1 MSKDILT
8 GSICLSDIPR
18 ELIKEV
24 TCKDGTKKKY
34 LNIAILPRKES
45 KVFESNGRKRELTH
59 LISCSPKPEHR
70 VEGRNYFIGDLQT
83 FRKEPQVPSG
93 YVDPEEVEKADPF
106 ALPAGSSDD
115 LPF

>member
-1 MSKDILT
+1 MNSDILT

-24 TCKDGTKKKY
+24 ICKDGTRKKY
-34 LNIAILPRKES
+34 LNIAILPRKEK

-59 LISCSPKPEHR
+59 LISCSPKPELR

-83 FRKEPQVPSG
+83 FRKEPQMPSN
-93 YVDPEEVEKADPF
+93 YVDPEDIERADPF
-106 ALPAGSSDD
+106 AKSKSEEED